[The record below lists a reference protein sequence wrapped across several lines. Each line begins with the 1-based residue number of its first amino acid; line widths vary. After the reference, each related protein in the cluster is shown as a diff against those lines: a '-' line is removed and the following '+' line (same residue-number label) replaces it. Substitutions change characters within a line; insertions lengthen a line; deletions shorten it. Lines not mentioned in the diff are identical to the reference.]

1 MLLAP
6 DPPNQD
12 RSQLEEDLSFEILK
26 SERVRAFALVCILG
40 VLFAGSLIMGFV
52 LPQSWNPIRQLVG
65 EKFPFAATALFYGLA
80 FVYELGVH
88 KAVGKAIEK
97 RFHVPDFPR
106 YGNALAETSMPTIM
120 LVLLTKA
127 LGPEIAL
134 NSPLSM
140 VYFLFIILSTLRLA
154 APLSIFTGCVAAVEF
169 ASLAFYYLPGGPG
182 PGTFFTSPWPMM
194 VRSLV
199 MVVAGVVCGFVG
211 AQIRRRITA
220 LLQSLSEKH
229 RVVGMF
235 GQYVSPAVVEKL
247 LHQPA
252 DQAGEVRHVTIMFL
266 DIRNFTTFAEHRT
279 PTEVVE
285 YLNTLFRAMISLVNA
300 NQGIINK
307 FLGDGFMACF
317 GAPISDG
324 RDAQNA
330 VRAAI
335 DIAGTVE
342 RLNADGLIPPTR
354 IGIGLHAGPAVT
366 GSVGSDERKEY
377 TIIGDTVNLASRV
390 EQLNKQYS
398 SVVLVTDTVWQAVKD
413 EFSGRALEPVTVK
426 GRQEPVAIYALL

>member
-1 MLLAP
+1 M
-6 DPPNQD
+6 NQNQ
-12 RSQLEEDLSFEILK
+12 SQLEEDLSFEVLK
-26 SERVRAFALVCILG
+26 SERIRTRALMCILG
-40 VLFAGSLIMGFV
+40 GLFAGSIVLGFV
-52 LPQSWNPIRQLVG
+52 LPPSWSPIRQLVG
-65 EKFPFAATALFYGLA
+65 DKFPFAAAAIFYGLA

-88 KAVGKAIEK
+88 TVLSKAIDK
-97 RFHVPDFPR
+97 RFRVPDFPR

-120 LVLLTKA
+120 LVLLAHA

-134 NSPLSM
+134 NSPLPM
-140 VYFLFIILSTLRLA
+140 VYFLFIVLSTLRLG
-154 APLSIFTGCVAAVEF
+154 APLSIFTGCVAGTEF
-169 ASLAFYYLPGGPG
+169 AGLAFYYLPELPG
-182 PGTFFTSPWPMM
+182 PRTFFISLAPM
-194 VRSLV
+194 VAKSFV

-220 LLQSLSEKH
+220 LLESIGEKH
-229 RVVGMF
+229 RVVSMF
-235 GQYVSPAVVEKL
+235 GQYVSPSVVEKL

-252 DQAGEVRHVTIMFL
+252 GQAGEVRHVTIMFL
-266 DIRNFTTFAEHRT
+266 DIRNFTAFSEHRT
-279 PTEVVE
+279 PTEVVD
-285 YLNTLFRAMISLVNA
+285 YLNTLFRSMITLINA

-324 RDAQNA
+324 RDAHNA
-330 VRAAI
+330 VRAAM
-335 DIAGTVE
+335 DIAAAVN
-342 RLNADGLIPPTR
+342 RMNADGVIPHTR

-390 EQLNKQYS
+390 EQLNKQYG
-398 SVVLVTDTVWQAVKD
+398 SVVLVTDTVWQVVRND
-413 EFSGRALEPVTVK
+413 FPGRALDPVTVK